1 MMLAAPLAR
10 AEGVRIGLFG
20 LFKPQTV
27 EARILSGD
35 HLALDTNRLTG
46 GQPLAAGW
54 RVRLQLAGDQL
65 TVTISDAFGSPR
77 QNFTAS
83 WARIHASEAATVEL
97 LLPGKLR
104 RLVRGDLTI
113 TAGQQSRR
121 GALQIILTT
130 EREAAV
136 ASVVAAETEARAPEA
151 LKALAVVVRT
161 FMLSHPN
168 RHADEGFDFCDTT
181 HCQFYRGEADL
192 AAEAANPAVASAVA
206 ATSGEQL
213 SFSGKPLEA
222 YFTASCGG
230 MTATPPMV
238 WGGTCNYPYKRL
250 RCNWCRRSSHYTWT
264 RQASARAV
272 FSALAGALGSPLSH
286 RAELVVDRDEAGF
299 VRAVMIGDG
308 RRQTTMSADAF
319 RRIIGRRLGWNTV
332 LSQSFTIVRRGEQ
345 LIFQGKGF
353 GSQVGLCLA
362 GAVAQARAG
371 RRYEEILRFYFPQA
385 EISSRSRNE

>member
-1 MMLAAPLAR
+1 MLASPVAR
-10 AEGVRIGLFG
+10 AEGVRIGLFS

-35 HLALDTNRLTG
+35 RLALDTSRMAG
-46 GQPLAAGW
+46 SQPLAAGW
-54 RVRLQLAGDQL
+54 RVRLQLAGEQL
-65 TVTISDAFGSPR
+65 TVTVSDAFGSLR
-77 QNFTAS
+77 QSFTTS

-104 RLVRGDLTI
+104 RTVRGDLTI
-113 TAGQQSRR
+113 AAGQQSRR

-151 LKALAVVVRT
+151 LKALAIVVRT

-168 RHADEGFDFCDTT
+168 RHADDGFDFCDTT
-181 HCQFYRGEADL
+181 HCQLYRGETDL
-192 AAEAANPAVASAVA
+192 AAEAATPAVASAVA
-206 ATSGEQL
+206 ATTGEHL
-213 SFSGKPLEA
+213 RFEGKPLEA

-230 MTATPPMV
+230 MTATPQMV
-238 WGGTCNYPYKRL
+238 WGGTCNYPYNRL
-250 RCNWCRRSSHYTWT
+250 RCNWCRTSSHYTWT

-272 FSALAGALGSPLSH
+272 FNALAAALSLPLSPA
-286 RAELVVDRDEAGF
+286 AELAVEGDEAGF
-299 VRAVMIGDG
+299 VRAVIVRDA
-308 RRQTTMSADAF
+308 RRQTVMSADEF

-332 LSQSFTIVRRGEQ
+332 LSQSFTIARRGPQ
-345 LIFQGKGF
+345 LIFHGKGF

-371 RRYEEILRFYFPQA
+371 RRYDEILRFYFPQA
-385 EISSRSRNE
+385 EITSRSRNE